1 MRKIFIVF
9 WLLLPV
15 VVMAYHYGPGQV
27 RMTVDEAATELASG
41 EQFAMEQQWEQAI
54 EKFDRALQLLPE
66 DKIAQMRQVRVA
78 KAKAQMFAHQLP
90 GAHRDLKVLVDE
102 MTTDKLAD
110 QEVLKDA
117 RSSLANSQY
126 YLTWGPR
133 TAKVG
138 QIFKIFN
145 PMKDSPKRE
154 ATGAQS
160 NFEALLGLVSRAEKA
175 KCSAR
180 SAQAEPVFDA
190 HARRAK

>member
-1 MRKIFIVF
+1 MSRDAQSRQGLCFCYALGQIF
-9 WLLLPV
+9 
-15 VVMAYHYGPGQV
+15 
-27 RMTVDEAATELASG
+27 
-41 EQFAMEQQWEQAI
+41 
-54 EKFDRALQLLPE
+54 
-66 DKIAQMRQVRVA
+66 
-78 KAKAQMFAHQLP
+78 
-90 GAHRDLKVLVDE
+90 
-102 MTTDKLAD
+102 
-110 QEVLKDA
+110 
-117 RSSLANSQY
+117 
-126 YLTWGPR
+126 GPR